1 MFTGIIEAIG
11 KIESVERDGDNFHYK
26 ISSPIS
32 DELKVDQSVAHEGA
46 CLTVTRLEKGAH
58 WVTAVKETLDKTNLG
73 QWKAGKMVNL
83 ERSMKLGDR
92 LDGHIV
98 QGHVDATG
106 ECLTVIEENGSWR
119 FRFSYPG
126 SFASLIVPKGSICIN
141 GTSLTAIAPGKAQF
155 EVAIIP
161 FTYEH
166 TTFLDIK
173 PGDKVNLEFD
183 ILGKYLARRMEFTS
197 N

>member
-166 TTFLDIK
+166 TTFQDIK

>member
-11 KIESVERDGDNFHYK
+11 RIESIEKDGDNFHFK
-26 ISSPIS
+26 ISSPVS
-32 DELKVDQSVAHEGA
+32 NELKVDQSVAHEGA
-46 CLTVTRLEKGAH
+46 CLTVTRLDDNAH
-58 WVTAVKETLDKTNLG
+58 WVTAVKETLVKTNLG
-73 QWKAGKMVNL
+73 HWQKGRKVNL

-106 ECLTVIEENGSWR
+106 ECLSVIEENGSWR
-119 FRFSYPG
+119 FRFSFPN

-141 GTSLTAIAPGKAQF
+141 GTSLTAIDPTEDQF

-166 TTFLDIK
+166 TTFQDISA
-173 PGDKVNLEFD
+173 GDTVNLEFD
-183 ILGKYLARRMEFTS
+183 ILGKYLARRLEFLQ
-197 N
+197 

>member
-166 TTFLDIK
+166 TTLQDIK